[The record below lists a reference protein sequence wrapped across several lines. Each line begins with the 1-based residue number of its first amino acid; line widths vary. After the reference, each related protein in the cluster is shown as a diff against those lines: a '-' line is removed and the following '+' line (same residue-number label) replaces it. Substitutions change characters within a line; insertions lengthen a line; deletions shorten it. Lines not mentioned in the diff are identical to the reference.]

1 MQQFFLTHMQST
13 TKGAEVV
20 GTSVWTGLLKV
31 CHSIQVILG
40 GGRQY
45 MFPKT
50 MQDPEYPK
58 YRGDRNDGQ
67 NLVLEWLK
75 NKKVNKRL

>member
-1 MQQFFLTHMQST
+1 
-13 TKGAEVV
+13 
-20 GTSVWTGLLKV
+20 
-31 CHSIQVILG
+31 
-40 GGRQY
+40 

-58 YRGDRNDGQ
+58 YKGDRNDGQ

-75 NKKVNKRL
+75 NKKVNSRFLMPTYSF